1 MKNFG
6 KTGWR
11 VLALAL
17 ALVALPAAA
26 QWTPTKPLRLVS
38 PYSAGGTND
47 LLARLLAQK
56 LGERLGQTVIVENRS
71 GANGIIGSDNVA
83 KAPADGYS
91 LLMGNSATH
100 AINPSLYPKLPYNAT
115 RDFTPIGLM
124 ATVPLILVVNPS
136 LPVSS
141 VKELVALAKAKPR
154 SISVA
159 SPGAGS
165 SPHIASELFRTAA
178 GIDTVHIPYKGDS
191 PALADV
197 LGGQVTMMFA
207 NMPSALPFV
216 QAGKLK
222 ALAMTGSKRTSAAP
236 DIPTMAEA
244 SVPAV
249 DISSWYGLMAPRN
262 LPADVVARLDAEFVA
277 VMKLPDVQQ
286 RIRQLGAEPAVDG
299 SRDQFQRFGQS
310 ELDKYARVIKAAG
323 IQAE

>member
-56 LGERLGQTVIVENRS
+56 LGDRLGQTVIVENRS

-83 KAPADGYS
+83 KAPADGYA

-100 AINPSLYPKLPYNAT
+100 GINPSLYPKLPYNAT

-222 ALAMTGSKRTSAAP
+222 ALAMTGTKRTSAAP
-236 DIPTMAEA
+236 EIPTMAEA
-244 SVPAV
+244 GVPAV
-249 DISSWYGLMAPRN
+249 DISSWYGLMAPGN